1 MLTFLVSILEAIC
14 GLVCIRLG
22 SSMMKGNISLL
33 HDYHR
38 SRVEEKDGPAL
49 GKKAGSGMILV
60 GAGLLAFGILMA
72 AALLLDSTVFL
83 WMGMAL
89 FVAGLLVGTVRMMRA
104 VNQYNKGIF

>member
-1 MLTFLVSILEAIC
+1 MLTFLVSILVAIC

-60 GAGLLAFGILMA
+60 GVGLLAFGVLMA
-72 AALLLDSTVFL
+72 AALLLDNTLFL
-83 WMGMAL
+83 WIGMAL
-89 FVAGLLVGTVRMMRA
+89 FVAGLVAGTVRMMGA
-104 VNQYNKGIF
+104 VKQYNKGIF